1 MMLRRGSMVTE
12 DLSRPRVAGPLVLL
26 VDDYDDSR
34 EMYAEFLEL
43 AGYRV
48 CQARDGRQGVEK
60 AREFGPDLILMDL
73 SLPGMD
79 GWEAIKQLKSDDRT
93 RRIPVIA
100 LSGHN
105 QNEVAGKLGPGWD
118 YFVAKP
124 CQPEDLVKEMQRALS
139 IAALAGGQQ

>member
-1 MMLRRGSMVTE
+1 MVTE
-12 DLSRPRVAGPLVLL
+12 DLSTPRAPGPLVLL

-43 AGYRV
+43 AGFRV

-60 AREFGPDLILMDL
+60 ARECGPDLILMDL

-93 RRIPVIA
+93 RKIPVIA

-105 QNEVAGKLGPGWD
+105 QSDVAGKLGPRWD

-124 CQPEDLVKEMQRALS
+124 CHPEDLVKEMQRALS
-139 IAALAGGQQ
+139 SAALAGGRQ